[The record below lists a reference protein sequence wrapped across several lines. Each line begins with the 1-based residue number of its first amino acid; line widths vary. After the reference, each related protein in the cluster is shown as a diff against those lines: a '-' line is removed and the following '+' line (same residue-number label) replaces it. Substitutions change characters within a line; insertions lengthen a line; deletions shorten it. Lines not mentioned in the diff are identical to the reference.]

1 MLNGFAPAGAPNG
14 FAPPTP
20 PPPPPNGFAP
30 PVTGA
35 GAPNGLDGRESLLD
49 PPNGFAAVVA
59 PNGLGFVVV
68 VANGLG
74 ALAAP
79 PPAPALKVNVG
90 AEGGAA
96 VAALAPKVKPPLTDA
111 PGAGATAPGADEP
124 KANGAAAFASACF
137 CSTVAAEG
145 AAPPKVNGEDDAGVG
160 DAGGVPVV
168 GFATAAPNKLA
179 AAGDAAGAAPKVNV
193 AGFAVSAGFAA
204 PKANVAG
211 AAGLG
216 ASAAASGLGAP
227 KTNGEVDTGGAE
239 VVVEVVPKGEGFVS
253 PSSFLEVSVG
263 VGSFAAAPKPVKA
276 GGFAVASFAL
286 GAFAKP
292 PPKLKVVGFAGSSFF
307 TSSFFSFVDAKKPS
321 KPLFSTPP
329 VAAGPATAGGAV
341 LPKVNVGAADAG
353 LARRGAAAFVGSVDV
368 VAAGENAALGV
379 DPAKV
384 NFAVDG
390 FTSPALP
397 LPSLGPSGARKW
409 NVGFFVL
416 SSVFGV
422 SFVSF
427 VCADTKNGFGFD
439 VGTAVADGIPN
450 EKPPVAVA
458 ATGFFSVALSPPA
471 VLAGMPNVNG
481 DGAAAVVV
489 GANGLGAA
497 LPGAPAA
504 PPPPSSSSIAF

>member
-1 MLNGFAPAGAPNG
+1 M
-14 FAPPTP
+14 
-20 PPPPPNGFAP
+20 
-30 PVTGA
+30 
-35 GAPNGLDGRESLLD
+35 
-49 PPNGFAAVVA
+49 
-59 PNGLGFVVV
+59 
-68 VANGLG
+68 
-74 ALAAP
+74 
-79 PPAPALKVNVG
+79 
-90 AEGGAA
+90 
-96 VAALAPKVKPPLTDA
+96 
-111 PGAGATAPGADEP
+111 
-124 KANGAAAFASACF
+124 
-137 CSTVAAEG
+137 
-145 AAPPKVNGEDDAGVG
+145 
-160 DAGGVPVV
+160 
-168 GFATAAPNKLA
+168 
-179 AAGDAAGAAPKVNV
+179 
-193 AGFAVSAGFAA
+193 
-204 PKANVAG
+204 
-211 AAGLG
+211 
-216 ASAAASGLGAP
+216 
-227 KTNGEVDTGGAE
+227 
-239 VVVEVVPKGEGFVS
+239 
-253 PSSFLEVSVG
+253 
-263 VGSFAAAPKPVKA
+263 
-276 GGFAVASFAL
+276 

-307 TSSFFSFVDAKKPS
+307 TSSFFFFVDAKKPS